1 MNVTK
6 ALKPACAAL
15 IVLASVNAWAQ
26 ATGAGASSGT
36 PATVASGGAASMPS
50 KQANR
55 ALRKSV
61 YAALGKDK
69 AIDAGS
75 ISVTAKDGAVTL
87 AGTVAEATQIEKAAA
102 LAKGVPGVVSVKNK
116 LTVQRGFGQ

>member
-36 PATVASGGAASMPS
+36 PATVASGGAASMLS

-87 AGTVAEATQIEKAAA
+87 AGTVAEAAQIEKAAA
-102 LAKGVPGVVSVKNK
+102 LAKSVPGVVSMKNK
-116 LTVQRGFGQ
+116 LTVQRPFGQ

>member
-6 ALKPACAAL
+6 ALKRACAAL
-15 IVLASVNAWAQ
+15 IVIASVNAWAQ
-26 ATGAGASSGT
+26 ATGAGASAGS
-36 PATVASGGAASMPS
+36 PATVASGGAASKPS

-61 YAALGKDK
+61 YAALAKDPS
-69 AIDAGS
+69 IDAGN

-87 AGTVAEATQIEKAAA
+87 AGTVAEAAQIEKAAA
-102 LAKGVPGVVSVKNK
+102 LTKGVSGVVSVKNK
-116 LTVQRGFGQ
+116 LTVQRPFGQ